1 MPKPWR
7 QSALEEKPLQPQELE
22 RLLIQAVD
30 EGLSSLG
37 DSSKQAIY
45 FHLDTTFNIKKE
57 QIPQKVEAFVAA
69 IEKIFGIGANFIEIL
84 IMRKLIQK
92 RGGPK
97 LPSGHKRKSGHS
109 QPSSNSDG
117 QIQEKNSDWEISQR
131 SRSG

>member
-1 MPKPWR
+1 M
-7 QSALEEKPLQPQELE
+7 QTQELE
-22 RLLIQAVD
+22 KLLIQAVD

-84 IMRKLIQK
+84 IMRKLDEKIGQEPSLQLSK
-92 RGGPK
+92 DITLNEYVSALKKNLLGK
-97 LPSGHKRKSGHS
+97 LESEGMSLEVTEC
-109 QPSSNSDG
+109 D
-117 QIQEKNSDWEISQR
+117 EITI
-131 SRSG
+131 

>member
-1 MPKPWR
+1 M
-7 QSALEEKPLQPQELE
+7 QPQELE

-84 IMRKLIQK
+84 IMRKLDEKIGQE
-92 RGGPK
+92 
-97 LPSGHKRKSGHS
+97 
-109 QPSSNSDG
+109 PSSQFSKNITLNEYISALKKNLVRKLESDG
-117 QIQEKNSDWEISQR
+117 ISLEVTECDEITL
-131 SRSG
+131 

>member
-1 MPKPWR
+1 M
-7 QSALEEKPLQPQELE
+7 QTQELE
-22 RLLIQAVD
+22 KLLIQAVD

-84 IMRKLIQK
+84 IMRKLDEKIGREPTLQLSK
-92 RGGPK
+92 DITLNEYVSALKKNLVGK
-97 LPSGHKRKSGHS
+97 LESEGMSLGVTEC
-109 QPSSNSDG
+109 D
-117 QIQEKNSDWEISQR
+117 EITI
-131 SRSG
+131 

>member
-1 MPKPWR
+1 M
-7 QSALEEKPLQPQELE
+7 QPQELE
-22 RLLIQAVD
+22 KLLIQAVD

-84 IMRKLIQK
+84 IMRKLDEKIGQESSLQFSK
-92 RGGPK
+92 DITLNEYVSALKKNLVKK
-97 LPSGHKRKSGHS
+97 LESEGTFLEV
-109 QPSSNSDG
+109 NVCD
-117 QIQEKNSDWEISQR
+117 EITI
-131 SRSG
+131 